1 MSIQQK
7 LRDFFNKKS
16 YEKKKEVHS
25 SFSNFLRDYF
35 IFNKKERNG
44 IIAILALI
52 LFFTALTL
60 SYRFHKSQ
68 VAPDTSEF
76 QGQLGQFL
84 SSAEIQQ
91 DEDSSHK
98 FIADEIASP
107 SKPAGQLFVFN
118 PNITTEDD
126 FVKLGLTK
134 KQAAGI
140 LNYRNKGG
148 KFRKKEDFAKMYTI
162 NKQEYERLEPF
173 IVIPEEKQ
181 PDNFYAEKKMYPEKK
196 EFPVK
201 QTVIVEINTADS
213 LELIKVKGIKGYTAM
228 KIIELR
234 TKLGGF
240 YSKEQLREVYNIDS
254 VRYAEIEPFLTVDP
268 FEVKKLNIN
277 TATLD
282 ELKAHPYIRYN
293 IANSIISI
301 RQQHGHFKS
310 IDGIKKSHLVT
321 EDIFRKIA
329 PYLTVEAS
337 P

>member
-1 MSIQQK
+1 MSLGNFIKK
-7 LRDFFNKKS
+7 LFPEKHT
-16 YEKKKEVHS
+16 KKKEVHS
-25 SFSNFLRDYF
+25 SFGNFLRDYF

-44 IIAILALI
+44 IIAILTLI

-68 VAPDTSEF
+68 AAADTSEF
-76 QGQLGQFL
+76 QKQLDEFL
-84 SSAEIQQ
+84 ASAEIKQE
-91 DEDSSHK
+91 EDSSQK
-98 FIADEIASP
+98 FIADEIASL
-107 SKPAGQLFVFN
+107 SKPAAQLFVFN
-118 PNITTEDD
+118 PNAATEED
-126 FVKLGLTK
+126 FVRLGLSK

-162 NKQEYERLEPF
+162 SKEEYERLEAF

-181 PDNFYAEKKMYPEKK
+181 EEKIYAEKKTYFEKK
-196 EFPVK
+196 EYPAK
-201 QTVIVEINTADS
+201 QTVLVEINTADS
-213 LELIKVKGIKGYTAM
+213 LELIKVKGIGPYTAM

-240 YSKEQLREVYNIDS
+240 YSKEQLREVYRVDS
-254 VRYAEIEPFLTVDP
+254 ARYAEIEPFLTVDP

-293 IANSIISI
+293 IANSIVSI
-301 RQQHGHFKS
+301 RQQHGRYNS
-310 IDGIKKSHLVT
+310 IEGIKKSHLVT

-329 PYLTVEAS
+329 PYLTIE
-337 P
+337 